1 MKKYFPYIIFFTV
14 ILFSAYFL
22 IANINQSQKSE
33 MLSQDELFTA
43 IDSEVNNGFMSV
55 DEYVRN
61 TLKIY
66 LKNKEYAYVS
76 QLSSDGLSG
85 DVIQSSAFYEQFA
98 YGIGIEEENES
109 YHSDDGLGYYDK
121 YKYKFLAEAEGFYAI
136 PLYIMLEGNQS
147 NKEFQYEA
155 TSVSDQ
161 LPLDLWEI
169 YTEIPVYDRETNLT
183 KWLAVFKYPFGQ
195 HLPYKM
201 EVSLMLNQVE

>member
-1 MKKYFPYIIFFTV
+1 VKKYILLGFGFFIMVAAFTV
-14 ILFSAYFL
+14 FVSNSSGQKAIEH
-22 IANINQSQKSE
+22 ISQE
-33 MLSQDELFTA
+33 DLFTA

-98 YGIGIEEENES
+98 YGVGIEEENES

-169 YTEIPVYDRETNLT
+169 YTETPVYDRKTNLT

-195 HLPYKM
+195 HQPYKM

>member
-1 MKKYFPYIIFFTV
+1 MKKYILWGFGFFIMVAAFTV
-14 ILFSAYFL
+14 FVSNSRGQKAIEH
-22 IANINQSQKSE
+22 ISQE
-33 MLSQDELFTA
+33 ALFTA
-43 IDSEVNNGFMSV
+43 IDSEVNNGFMSM

-66 LKNKEYAYVS
+66 LKNKEYGYVS

-98 YGIGIEEENES
+98 YGIGIEENES

-155 TSVSDQ
+155 TSVTDQ

-195 HLPYKM
+195 DLPYKM

>member
-1 MKKYFPYIIFFTV
+1 MKKYILWGFGFFIMVAAFTV
-14 ILFSAYFL
+14 FVSNSRGQKAIEH
-22 IANINQSQKSE
+22 ISQE
-33 MLSQDELFTA
+33 DLFTA

-66 LKNKEYAYVS
+66 LKNKEYGYVS

-98 YGIGIEEENES
+98 YGIGIEENES

-195 HLPYKM
+195 DQPYQM